1 MIGNFIRQKMAG
13 YLRQAEVYGSMRRMW
28 MESAFWTREAV
39 CLPTKSESL
48 ERALTVPQVISGF
61 FGDYY
66 SDATVKQIEI
76 ALTGH
81 MRAVINSAEDLKAH
95 GERIIRVMTNANSH
109 LNEGELRDHVEKFT
123 RLSASWVASHKGGQT
138 KAGIAA
144 FDTLV
149 DAATGL
155 ADYLSTNLIA
165 QFNERF
171 K

>member
-13 YLRQAEVYGSMRRMW
+13 YLRQAEVYGTMRRMW

-39 CLPTKSESL
+39 CLPTKSESMD
-48 ERALTVPQVISGF
+48 RAMRVPQVISGF

-66 SDATVKQIEI
+66 SDGTVKQIEI
-76 ALTGH
+76 ALVGFT
-81 MRAVINSAEDLKAH
+81 RAVVESADDLMAH
-95 GERIIRVMTNANSH
+95 ASRVVRVFGNANSH
-109 LNEGELRDHVEKFT
+109 LSESELRGHVEGFA
-123 RLSASWVASHKGGQT
+123 RLSQQWVASHKDGNA
-138 KAGIAA
+138 KAGIAV
-144 FDTLV
+144 FDQVL
-149 DAATGL
+149 DASIQL

>member
-39 CLPTKSESL
+39 TLPTKSESL
-48 ERALTVPQVISGF
+48 EKALSVPQVIAGF
-61 FGDYY
+61 YGDYY

-81 MRAVINSAEDLKAH
+81 MRAVVESAENLSQH
-95 GERIIRVMTNANSH
+95 GERIVRVMTNANSH
-109 LNEGELRDHVEKFT
+109 FVEGDLRDLVDTFT
-123 RLSASWVASHKGGQT
+123 RHSAAWVAAHKGGQT
-138 KAGIAA
+138 RSGIAT
-144 FDTLV
+144 FNQLL
-149 DAATGL
+149 DAASAL
-155 ADYLSTNLIA
+155 ADSLSTALIA